1 MEIRNF
7 LERWTSSPTDPRVY
21 MSLCFR
27 FFDLYSCVT
36 CVHSVLEERVNG
48 STRRIRDPFMLFFA
62 FSSLSILVLAPFLS
76 ISRRSSSSSYFYLF
90 SSVHCQVRARWPRCG
105 IAWKSESWVSLRK
118 TVLFPLS
125 LVFSDER
132 RKSSKSPHAWDPDF
146 YFILFYFILFY
157 FIFFFIFFL
166 FFVCFMTR
174 AERFDE
180 LILFLVVITP
190 MSSGF
195 RRHRPALTASRR
207 PQCRLGATY
216 WETEAVGPLPPHR
229 PFFFF
234 FLVVERAITW
244 WTSSPSTWL
253 CCRVPDCSIPSFRC
267 SVSTPVDRSRCS
279 RNGDTSP
286 GASGCRSV
294 AEPRRTCSALAAPCY
309 GSLFRALAS
318 PGLPE
323 NCRRVLEALF
333 ATTRRRNCYTANF
346 VNHSIRAKKCV

>member
-90 SSVHCQVRARWPRCG
+90 SSAHCQVRARWPRCG

-125 LVFSDER
+125 LVFSYER

-157 FIFFFIFFL
+157 FIFFFHFL
-166 FFVCFMTR
+166 SFLCLLYDEGREIRR
-174 AERFDE
+174 ADTIPCCYHADVLRLPSSSASVDS
-180 LILFLVVITP
+180 VAASP
-190 MSSGF
+190 MSPRGYLLRDGGCWS
-195 RRHRPALTASRR
+195 A
-207 PQCRLGATY
+207 AT
-216 WETEAVGPLPPHR
+216 PSS
-229 PFFFF
+229 FFF

>member
-1 MEIRNF
+1 MHVGPDVASRGRANREFRFGKLFYF
-7 LERWTSSPTDPRVY
+7 LFLLYSPTRGEN
-21 MSLCFR
+21 LR
-27 FFDLYSCVT
+27 NLHT
-36 CVHSVLEERVNG
+36 LEIP
-48 STRRIRDPFMLFFA
+48 TF
-62 FSSLSILVLAPFLS
+62 
-76 ISRRSSSSSYFYLF
+76 IS
-90 SSVHCQVRARWPRCG
+90 
-105 IAWKSESWVSLRK
+105 
-118 TVLFPLS
+118 
-125 LVFSDER
+125 
-132 RKSSKSPHAWDPDF
+132 F
-146 YFILFYFILFY
+146 YFILFYFTL
-157 FIFFFIFFL
+157 FFFHFL
-166 FFVCFMTR
+166 SFLCLLYDEGREIRR
-174 AERFDE
+174 ADTIPCCYHADVLRLPSSSASVDS
-180 LILFLVVITP
+180 VAASP
-190 MSSGF
+190 MSPRGYLLRDGGCWS
-195 RRHRPALTASRR
+195 A
-207 PQCRLGATY
+207 AT
-216 WETEAVGPLPPHR
+216 PSS
-229 PFFFF
+229 FFF

-286 GASGCRSV
+286 GASGCKSV

>member
-48 STRRIRDPFMLFFA
+48 STRRIRDPFMLFFT

-157 FIFFFIFFL
+157 FIFFSFSFFSL
-166 FFVCFMTR
+166 FALWRGQRDSTSWYYSLLLSRRCPP
-174 AERFDE
+174 AS
-180 LILFLVVITP
+180 VVIGQRWQRRGVP
-190 MSSGF
+190 NVASGLPTE
-195 RRHRPALTASRR
+195 RR
-207 PQCRLGATY
+207 RLL
-216 WETEAVGPLPPHR
+216 VRCHPIVL
-229 PFFFF
+229 FFF